1 MSLLEV
7 SGLRLEVGERLLLDD
22 VSLRVDAGET
32 VGLVGE
38 SGSGKSLTIRAALG
52 LFPDRAEVSGVALLD
67 GVDMVAATPGTRRQQ
82 RRDAAAM
89 VFQDPR
95 SGINPVRRV
104 GDFVTEALTRAH
116 GWGARRARDRA
127 LELLATVGLP
137 DPERH
142 LTQYPHELSGGMLQR
157 VMIAAALA
165 ASPRLLLC
173 DEPTTALDVTTQA
186 EVIRLLQ
193 SQRSQRRM
201 GMLFVTHDLNLAA
214 SICDRVVVMRGGVIV
229 ESGTVDEV
237 FGAPTQEYTRALIA
251 ATPSVRSVLAS
262 RDSAPEY
269 GSPAALAV
277 TGLTKTYR
285 SGGRE
290 IPALRDV
297 SFEVPNGCS
306 LGIVGESG
314 SGKSTI
320 ARILVGLE
328 AADAG
333 TVTVAGIAEAAGR
346 RRGRAERIARARRVQ
361 IVFQDPYQSL
371 DPRIPVGRAVAD
383 VLELH
388 EGLTGRA
395 AETRVLGLL
404 ASVGLTADHATAVP
418 RRLSGG
424 QRQRAAIAK
433 ALAVEPALLVLD
445 EATSALD
452 VSVQAQVLA
461 VIDRLRR
468 ERGQSMV
475 FVSHD
480 LAVVRQVCDEV
491 IVLRAGEVVE
501 RGAPDDLL
509 TAPSHPYTRL
519 LVDSIPASR

>member
-1 MSLLEV
+1 
-7 SGLRLEVGERLLLDD
+7 
-22 VSLRVDAGET
+22 
-32 VGLVGE
+32 
-38 SGSGKSLTIRAALG
+38 
-52 LFPDRAEVSGVALLD
+52 
-67 GVDMVAATPGTRRQQ
+67 
-82 RRDAAAM
+82 M

-104 GDFVTEALTRAH
+104 GDFVTEALVRAH
-116 GWGARRARDRA
+116 GWTQARARERA
-127 LELLATVGLP
+127 LELLTVVGLP

-142 LTQYPHELSGGMLQR
+142 LGQFPHELSGGMLQR

-186 EVIRLLQ
+186 EIVKLLQ
-193 SQRSQRRM
+193 TQRAERGV

-214 SICDRVVVMRGGVIV
+214 SICDRVVVMRGGAVV
-229 ESGTVDEV
+229 EEGDVGSV
-237 FGAPTQEYTRALIA
+237 FASPAQPYTRELIA
-251 ATPSVRSVLAS
+251 ATPTVRGELAT
-262 RDSAPEY
+262 RT
-269 GSPAALAV
+269 PAAVREGSTPALTVA
-277 TGLTKTYR
+277 GLGKTYR

-290 IPALRDV
+290 IVALRDV
-297 SFEVPNGCS
+297 SFGVPSGRS

-328 AADAG
+328 APDAG
-333 TVTVAGIAEAAGR
+333 EVTVAGAPAPTAGR
-346 RRGRAERIARARRVQ
+346 VARAERLARARRVQ

-371 DPRIPVGRAVAD
+371 DPRIPIGRAVAD
-383 VLELH
+383 TLALH
-388 EGLTGRA
+388 DGLTGDA
-395 AETRVLGLL
+395 ARQRVLALFAG
-404 ASVGLTADHATAVP
+404 VGLTAEHADAIP

-433 ALAVEPALLVLD
+433 ALAVEPDLLVLD

-452 VSVQAQVLA
+452 VSVQAQVLD
-461 VIDRLRR
+461 VLERIRV
-468 ERGQSMV
+468 ERGQSIV

-480 LAVVRQVCDEV
+480 LAVVRRVCDEV
-491 IVLRAGEVVE
+491 VVLRAGEVVE
-501 RGAPDDLL
+501 RGAPDTLL

-519 LVDSIPASR
+519 LVESIPAARD